1 MADWNQIGRVL
12 LWTGLGLALMGGLLI
27 LGTRLINGER
37 FPWLG
42 RLPEPGKLPG
52 DIRIERKGFSC
63 YFPLATGIL
72 ASLILT
78 LLLNLIVRLLRRQ

>member
-1 MADWNQIGRVL
+1 MADWNQIGRTL
-12 LWTGLGLALMGGLLI
+12 LLVGLGLALMGGLLI
-27 LGTRLINGER
+27 LGTRFLDRER

-42 RLPEPGKLPG
+42 RLPG

-63 YFPLATGIL
+63 YFPLATSIL
-72 ASLILT
+72 VSLILT